1 MKIRRI
7 TLAALLLITLLF
19 ALDVRYFTKGD
30 PAQREPSIHFS
41 LGGPPRLPQVQKEVD
56 FVQPQGAFTSLLIE
70 GHLGTVDLK
79 SVDDDQL
86 RIKAIIWADSD
97 HGLEL
102 LNVLETISGSEVR
115 YALVGEAE
123 DLVQNA
129 GISFVAGVPAGMEVT
144 IEQAFGEVKVEDFVG
159 FLNLET
165 SFSNVQVDGLQGTM
179 RVANSF
185 GELDLR
191 GIRGPLRLE
200 DAYGTSR
207 VQLLSMDGGYTF
219 DIEVANGVLLGN
231 APLQM
236 DTARNKVTAFGQ
248 SDQGVHPIVIRSS
261 YGRVTVNVE
270 E

>member
-1 MKIRRI
+1 MILPKGAIDSLQSRWS
-7 TLAALLLITLLF
+7 LASP
-19 ALDVRYFTKGD
+19 G
-30 PAQREPSIHFS
+30 
-41 LGGPPRLPQVQKEVD
+41 QKD
-56 FVQPQGAFTSLLIE
+56 GFVQPRARSSLLIE

-97 HGLEL
+97 HGLEQ

-144 IEQAFGEVKVEDFVG
+144 IEQAFGEVQVEDFVG

-179 RVANSF
+179 RV
-185 GELDLR
+185 E
-191 GIRGPLRLE
+191 
-200 DAYGTSR
+200 
-207 VQLLSMDGGYTF
+207 
-219 DIEVANGVLLGN
+219 
-231 APLQM
+231 
-236 DTARNKVTAFGQ
+236 
-248 SDQGVHPIVIRSS
+248 
-261 YGRVTVNVE
+261 
-270 E
+270 